1 MEPFSDEKIVQSW
14 MNNASPW
21 TKAVRDKEIESR
33 KLATDKA
40 ILDAVM
46 ARSPRTALDIGCGE
60 GWLARELASRG
71 IQVTGVDV
79 VPELID
85 KAREAGGGDFRVASY
100 EDIAAGKLSIKVD
113 AAIAN
118 FSLIG
123 KEVVESLIAAIPQ
136 LLASGG
142 ALLIQTPHPLMAS
155 ADQPYRE
162 GWREGS
168 WAGFNTD
175 FIDPAPWYF
184 RTLESWVRTI
194 RSNGLELV
202 NLIEPLH
209 PGTGKPASLILVAEQ
224 ARKSLPL

>member
-21 TKAVRDKEIESR
+21 TKAVREKEIESR

-85 KAREAGGGDFRVASY
+85 RAREAGGADFRVASY
-100 EDIAAGKLSIKVD
+100 EEIAAGKLSIKVD

-136 LLASGG
+136 LLAPGG

-155 ADQPYRE
+155 ADQPYIE

-184 RTLESWVRTI
+184 RTVESWVRTI

-209 PGTGKPASLILVAEQ
+209 PATGKPASLILVAEQ